1 MGTRLTSDAET
12 AEAGPTCS
20 SCPTPEQSENRGMA
34 WVIGAF
40 LICPCHLPLTLWLAA
55 TLLSGTVAGA
65 VLHEHLYVAGAV
77 ISLTWLAATWHGM
90 RLIRSASRTR

>member
-1 MGTRLTSDAET
+1 MGTRLTTDGET
-12 AEAGPTCS
+12 AEMGQTCS
-20 SCPTPEQSENRGMA
+20 SCRTPEQSENRGMA

-65 VLHEHLYVAGAV
+65 VLRDHVYVAGAV
-77 ISLTWLAATWHGM
+77 ISVTWLVATWHGI
-90 RLIRSASRTR
+90 RLIRSAHL